1 MSPASGRP
9 VATESNGGVDG
20 RGDCLF
26 LVSDWLAALLS
37 QVEPFHIST
46 LALVAVSLG
55 AITLVASYLAARRTM
70 RIDPVS
76 ALRAN

>member
-1 MSPASGRP
+1 
-9 VATESNGGVDG
+9 
-20 RGDCLF
+20 
-26 LVSDWLAALLS
+26 VSDWLAALLS